1 MLTVTV
7 LQTRP
12 KKKRLFRKE
21 PLSHE
26 GTMLNTRPPP
36 PLPQQAKA
44 ESYTNSNI
52 KSRDQY
58 RRKAKASYNSEVLFS
73 CHVWNDAKQKNVW
86 QINTWLW
93 GPSSWPCVSAIRQPK
108 RRDRVLPEAAARRTN
123 RGRESHQDGGNKN
136 RPERGRS
143 LLSWVSWG
151 ESNPGLLGER
161 QVFYPKLVDKG
172 WTDTKKPGLHRR
184 GLDDI
189 AM

>member
-1 MLTVTV
+1 MLPVTTVAV
-7 LQTRP
+7 LETFWKGP
-12 KKKRLFRKE
+12 NFAIMEL
-21 PLSHE
+21 LSRE
-26 GTMLNTRPPP
+26 GTVLNTRPP

-58 RRKAKASYNSEVLFS
+58 RRKAKASNNSEVLFLG
-73 CHVWNDAKQKNVW
+73 HVWNDVKRKNVW

-136 RPERGRS
+136 RPERERS
-143 LLSWVSWG
+143 LYSWVSWRLK
-151 ESNPGLLGER
+151 S
-161 QVFYPKLVDKG
+161 
-172 WTDTKKPGLHRR
+172 
-184 GLDDI
+184 
-189 AM
+189 